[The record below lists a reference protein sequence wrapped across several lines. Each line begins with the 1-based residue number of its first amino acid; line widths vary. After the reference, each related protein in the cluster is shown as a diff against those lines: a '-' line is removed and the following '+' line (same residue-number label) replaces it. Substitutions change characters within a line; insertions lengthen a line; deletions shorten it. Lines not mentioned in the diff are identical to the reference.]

1 MGSALKIKIIYN
13 YRFILFLLKL
23 FPWFFFRV
31 VALFSYFFISFVVL
45 V

>member
-13 YRFILFLLKL
+13 YRFFFLLKL
-23 FPWFFFRV
+23 FPWFFFLV
-31 VALFSYFFISFVVL
+31 VVLFSYFFISFVVY